1 MSKLEAE
8 TEGSLFVRTSRAGSA
23 WLDKYEFSR
32 SSCLDQALF
41 AAQHLTA
48 SFTMLLLNY
57 SLVVLPALLSL
68 SSASLGD
75 KQTDPAAA
83 CASLGASLA
92 IENVTV
98 NFATYL
104 PAGSNISLSQDYDL
118 ASCGYTSQAI
128 SNDLCRLAMYVA
140 TSNRSGITLEAWL
153 PTNWTGR
160 FLSTGNGGVSG
171 CIQYPDLAYAA
182 GLGFATVGKRGSSFQ
197 CPSTTDAFRRKQW
210 TQWYQRPC
218 EQ

>member
-1 MSKLEAE
+1 MGMGQGNSEVRKMEAE
-8 TEGSLFVRTSRAGSA
+8 AENSLFIQKSRGGFA
-23 WLDKYEFSR
+23 WLDKYEFRR
-32 SSCLDQALF
+32 SSNLDLALF
-41 AAQHLTA
+41 ATQRLTT
-48 SFTMLLLNY
+48 SFGMQLLNH
-57 SLVVLPALLSL
+57 SFVVLSALLSL
-68 SSASLGD
+68 SSATLGYN
-75 KQTDPAAA
+75 QTDSAAA

-92 IENVTV
+92 IEDVTV

-104 PAGSNISLSQDYDL
+104 PAGSNISLSQDYGL
-118 ASCGYTSQAI
+118 ASCGYTTQVI

-182 GLGFATVGKRGSSFQ
+182 GLGFATVGKRVLILAMSFN
-197 CPSTTDAFRRKQW
+197 D
-210 TQWYQRPC
+210 
-218 EQ
+218 